1 MNCADSTLCIA
12 KLLQTAVLCYWPQW
26 YGAHAC
32 VLILL
37 SKSLS
42 LPHAK
47 TPNCQLKTDVDGI
60 VISGLAP
67 GGPALAS
74 GHVRIDDII
83 EQIEGMPAG
92 KTVEEVSCT
101 ETRTNAH
108 RFLLLVFLQDF
119 CASDVTGILT
129 TGGRQTEGP
138 GGQPSEMFS
147 SISVI
152 SGNVQFFTMLSLYIF
167 PDISD
172 LSDFGKAH
180 LLYNNQNV

>member
-1 MNCADSTLCIA
+1 MNMHFADSTLCIA
-12 KLLQTAVLCYWPQW
+12 KLLQKAVLCYWPQW
-26 YGAHAC
+26 YGTYACKCC
-32 VLILL
+32 VLIAL

-67 GGPALAS
+67 GGPAFAS

-101 ETRTNAH
+101 ENMH
-108 RFLLLVFLQDF
+108 RHAQTHI
-119 CASDVTGILT
+119 ASCF
-129 TGGRQTEGP
+129 RC
-138 GGQPSEMFS
+138 
-147 SISVI
+147 
-152 SGNVQFFTMLSLYIF
+152 
-167 PDISD
+167 
-172 LSDFGKAH
+172 FGKIFAP
-180 LLYNNQNV
+180 VT